1 MPNYIDLDYLN
12 EISDGD
18 NDFLRE
24 LLESFLNQTP
34 IMIMELQ
41 TFINLGDW
49 DNVAKHA
56 HKLKPTFEYVGLLE
70 VRNKMAEIE
79 AIVKSGGD
87 KKQISILFSNSLA
100 ITNPALSEI
109 KTTLNNLK

>member
-1 MPNYIDLDYLN
+1 MTNFIDLDYLN

-18 NDFLRE
+18 DDFLHE

-34 IMIMELQ
+34 LMIMELQ

-49 DNVAKHA
+49 ENVAKHA
-56 HKLKPTFEYVGLLE
+56 HKLKPTFEYVGLHG
-70 VRNKMAEIE
+70 VRDKMAEIE

-87 KKQISILFSNSLA
+87 KKQISLLFSGSLT
-100 ITNPALSEI
+100 IINPALSEI
-109 KTTLNNLK
+109 KTTLDNLK